1 MGNEV
6 EARTQRVRDHLQR
19 PDHSD
24 WQLTNARI
32 RSTVYLTAP
41 TDRGLGVEEGALVAG
56 IANASLTAVSRV
68 DTTMHVDL
76 IEPTDRRWRDT
87 LVMIRHD
94 FCHLLFL
101 R

>member
-6 EARTQRVRDHLQR
+6 EARTQCVRDHLQR

-41 TDRGLGVEEGALVAG
+41 YEFVELCWFSIGLGPML
-56 IANASLTAVSRV
+56 AV
-68 DTTMHVDL
+68 MK
-76 IEPTDRRWRDT
+76 
-87 LVMIRHD
+87 
-94 FCHLLFL
+94 L

>member
-41 TDRGLGVEEGALVAG
+41 PGAVTVDCGGAAGAAVAQMDLATGLGYALN
-56 IANASLTAVSRV
+56 ANVLTRV
-68 DTTMHVDL
+68 M
-76 IEPTDRRWRDT
+76 
-87 LVMIRHD
+87 RHG
-94 FCHLLFL
+94 
-101 R
+101 